1 LAAQGIPIVGDV
13 RYGSRMS
20 FDGRTLALH
29 CYCLELGHPV
39 RKERM
44 RWTAAP
50 PLSWQGFFEPDI
62 ERIIQ
67 QAASSVLQ

>member
-1 LAAQGIPIVGDV
+1 
-13 RYGSRMS
+13 
-20 FDGRTLALH
+20 
-29 CYCLELGHPV
+29 
-39 RKERM
+39 M

-67 QAASSVLQ
+67 QAVSSVLQ